1 MAIKHILVPVDF
13 SRDSLHALTYA
24 ADFAK
29 LFEADLSILHVV
41 EPIYYAAPADMY
53 VTTPNVT
60 MLLDEQRRV
69 GARQL
74 ARLDADLRKKGHHV
88 RTALKTGSPAQLII
102 DTAKSGRANLI
113 IMATHGRTG
122 LAHMLMGSVAEKV
135 VRGAGCPVLTVRRAA
150 ARSLKERRRRAPK
163 AAKRR

>member
-13 SRDSLHALTYA
+13 SRDSLHALAYA

-29 LFEADLSILHVV
+29 LFGADLSILHVV

-69 GARQL
+69 GARHL
-74 ARLDADLRKKGHHV
+74 ARLDADLRKKGHQV

-102 DTAKSGRANLI
+102 DTAKSGRADLI

-150 ARSLKERRRRAPK
+150 SRRARRRPARPRP
-163 AAKRR
+163 KRR